1 MRQHFNQKKSE
12 EPGVP
17 FKGPTYEAVVVNVI
31 QRGWASGFKVSIW
44 VEDINTSA
52 ECIMGY
58 RNQSALRRIV
68 NEVLN
73 MKKQWLYRIE
83 NFTTEEFG
91 NVSPMQ
97 IKLTENSKII
107 PMPNDLNIKI
117 PFRPRR
123 ITDTHN
129 VRNGQGIDIEG
140 KLLHVSGFEDE
151 WSTSIV
157 LKIRNEFDQYFL
169 VDCPR
174 SKRSDKNF
182 AESKYMKTVML
193 RNCQYSGYN
202 ANTGNHHVSKK
213 FDALRFET

>member
-1 MRQHFNQKKSE
+1 MKQYFNQKKSE

-31 QRGWASGFKVSIW
+31 QRGWVSGFKVSIW

-97 IKLTENSKII
+97 IKLTENSRII
-107 PMPNDLNIKI
+107 PMPNDLNIKL
-117 PFRPRR
+117 PFKPKR
-123 ITDTHN
+123 ITSSDN
-129 VRNGQGIDIEG
+129 VQGIDVEG
-140 KLLHVSGFEDE
+140 KLIWTGLDGFV
-151 WSTSIV
+151 T
-157 LKIRNEFDQYFL
+157 LKIRDKFDQYFM
-169 VDCPR
+169 VTCPR
-174 SKRSDKNF
+174 SNENDNNLAKSNL
-182 AESKYMKTVML
+182 MKTV
-193 RNCQYSGYN
+193 RIKNCQYSRYN
-202 ANTGNHHVSKK
+202 VNTSNHHVSKR
-213 FDALRFET
+213 FDAVRFEA